1 MAKYEHE
8 YESIEKSR
16 KFVQKKENESDAAY
30 YHRLAKQADTR
41 LRRLEKLA
49 GQDEYGNV
57 MQYAY
62 RSAVR
67 ELTLNFGANPKSPT
81 FDRKLPRANNG
92 EIIREMYN
100 ERLAVLKDF
109 LLSPTSTK
117 GGITEVYQKRAEKVN
132 ELYGSQLSWQD
143 MADFFETGAAEKL
156 FHDYGSKT
164 VLNAIGTINTLKD
177 IPSTALNNLNMKVP
191 DKEKEA
197 MMAILRRRSDYVDI
211 GKRGS
216 ATRIKLRNMIKKL

>member
-16 KFVQKKENESDAAY
+16 KFVQRKENESDAAY

-41 LRRLEKLA
+41 LRRLEKLSA
-49 GQDEYGNV
+49 KEGFENV
-57 MQYAY
+57 TQYAY

-92 EIIREMYN
+92 EIIQEMYN

-109 LLSPTSTK
+109 LLSPSSTK
-117 GGITEVYQKRAEKVN
+117 AGIKDIYQQRADTIKENHGVDFT
-132 ELYGSQLSWQD
+132 WQD

-156 FHDYGSKT
+156 FKDYGSQTTMK
-164 VLNAIGTINTLKD
+164 AIGKLQSMIDL
-177 IPSTALNNLNMKVP
+177 PSAIGKNLNLKVS
-191 DKEKEA
+191 DDEKEA
-197 MMAILRRRSDYVDI
+197 MLAVLRRKSDYIDI